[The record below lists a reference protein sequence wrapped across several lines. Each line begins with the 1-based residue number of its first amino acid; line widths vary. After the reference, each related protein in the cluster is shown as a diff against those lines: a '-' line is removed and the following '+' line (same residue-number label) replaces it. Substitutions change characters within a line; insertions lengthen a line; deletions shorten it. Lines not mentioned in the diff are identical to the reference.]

1 MSETAQSAMPVRVAE
16 GPVIYLPRE
25 ELGLIDVAVVL
36 IRRWLWVLLGLIAV
50 WSVTWWWL
58 SKSPVR
64 YESRGVVK
72 IGHSRVSF
80 PIIPTKEQQDVLLE
94 ATPVA
99 ALRVYQEYAPHS
111 PLGQKFGGAFVS
123 DTAFEKGADELLTI
137 FARASSPEAARDF
150 LDAVMTEFV
159 ASHKALYSD
168 ERGVMEQ
175 RLEVIDR
182 EKLRITS
189 ELKVLDESLARPDQ
203 DAALVAVKQLTRAQF
218 LQQELSLE
226 QEAVRLRRE
235 ILNLQSPPT
244 QRVSDPTLQ
253 LAAVEPRRTVTWGI
267 GTLLGLL
274 LGCGLAFSI
283 EFVQQVKQRL
293 MPHPKS

>member
-1 MSETAQSAMPVRVAE
+1 MPDTPQLAMPIRVAE
-16 GPVIYLPRE
+16 GPVVYLPRE

-36 IRRWLWVLLGLIAV
+36 IRRWLWVLAGLLAV
-50 WSVTWWWL
+50 WAVTYWWL

-99 ALRVYQEYAPHS
+99 ALRVYGEYAPHS
-111 PLGQKFGGAFVS
+111 PLGQKFGGAYVS

-150 LDAVMTEFV
+150 LDGVLTEFV
-159 ASHKALYSD
+159 ASHKSLYSA
-168 ERGVMEQ
+168 ERNVMEQ
-175 RLEVIDR
+175 RLEVIESER
-182 EKLRITS
+182 QRLAT
-189 ELKVLDESLARPDQ
+189 ELKGLDETINKPNQ
-203 DAALVAVKQLTRAQF
+203 EAALLAVKQLTRAQF
-218 LQQELSLE
+218 LQQQLSLD

-244 QRVSDPTLQ
+244 ERVSDPTLPT
-253 LAAVEPRRTVTWGI
+253 AAVEPRRTITWGI
-267 GTLLGLL
+267 GTCLGLL

-283 EFVQQVKQRL
+283 EFVQQVRQRL
-293 MPHPKS
+293 AISTGV